1 MVKFRRLGWAWDHL
15 ARHNALGAILTK
27 DGELAVWNADEFFA
41 TGRADVDRFMAQLSR
56 LAPSAPRTSALDFGC
71 GVGRITRA
79 LSEHFDEVVGVD
91 VAPSMLQ
98 RARALNAGIPHC
110 RFVLNRARHLRCFAS
125 GSFAVVY
132 CRLVL
137 QHVRPALARRYIP
150 ELVRVLAPGGVLM
163 FQLPERMAIDPRE
176 AFERAPVLGSAL
188 KRSLPKPL
196 VVAYRRVK
204 YRFVAYQRG
213 AEIEM
218 FGMPREEVLGLIVAG
233 GGRVLEL
240 APDQSHGPDVPG
252 FEYWVTR

>member
-1 MVKFRRLGWAWDHL
+1 VRWRRLGWVWDHL

-41 TGRADVDRFMAQLSR
+41 TGRADVARFMADLSR
-56 LAPSAPRTSALDFGC
+56 LSPSTPRTSALDFGC

-79 LSEHFDEVVGVD
+79 LAEHFEDVVGVD

-98 RARALNAGIPHC
+98 RAQVLNAGIPHC
-110 RFVLNRARHLRCFAS
+110 RFVLNRARHLRRFAS

-137 QHVRPALARRYIP
+137 QHVRPALARCYIP

-163 FQLPERMAIDPRE
+163 FQLPERVAIDPRE
-176 AFERAPVLGSAL
+176 AFEGAPVLGSAL

-204 YRFVAYQRG
+204 YRFVTYPR
-213 AEIEM
+213 EPEMEM
-218 FGMPREEVLGLIVAG
+218 FGMPREEVLELILAA

-240 APDQSHGPDVPG
+240 APDQSHGPGVHG